1 MIFLVT
7 AYAFNSALN
16 VEEPIRV
23 TTGRHFNYN
32 GDSYHPD
39 LDKVMVI
46 KEELFKDTAVE
57 GEASNAVGEVSLVN
71 VDGRYDRLAD
81 YIFDGRRIVV
91 HVVPEEESDESEVRL
106 FFTGTMRYY
115 NLTVEKFTIY
125 VKSRLEELNTAMLSA
140 TFGGTNPGSGGT
152 GGRDGSEDALKG
164 EKKPAIYGRAFN
176 VAPAVIN
183 EFYLIYACNYDLAGN
198 PKAVENFW
206 SVRGRGVEYI
216 YEGDVATYA
225 LLKAATISAGY
236 YKTCLAEG
244 LVRLGTVPNGDVT
257 CDIIEA
263 SGASSTVSGVVTRI
277 LEDFCGYA
285 AETDFD
291 TVSLNQLSDVNS
303 CPVGVYV
310 TDEETK
316 LAVLTALLQSVGAW
330 MSPDNY
336 GVFRFGLIDAP
347 TALSSAYFTKDNFE
361 DSFEKIQVGDQGR
374 NIPAYM
380 LTLKHT
386 KNWKVQ
392 DKNAFVH
399 SVLLNR
405 QELYGRPF
413 TETVEQDLTIKA
425 SSPNSPALV
434 YETLLQ
440 GPLSVFI
447 RNPNGEFPFAAVSPF
462 DWVKVDTG
470 TGGTLVADTTNKQFT
485 LTAGTNYVYATQ
497 TLARPGRILTG
508 TYTLKFTA
516 NTYAGNTKVSILEN
530 AVETFSQIV
539 TVSPEG
545 FVNCEFTLTSVNDVT
560 IRIGTDDELSFTEV
574 SLTEV
579 QAVGPS
585 YESDRRFNIQKELV
599 SMYTFK
605 VDFDEGEAVLLGST
619 VNVAYERFNLVAGA
633 DFLVVGRETETNE
646 GKITFDVWRP

>member
-7 AYAFNSALN
+7 AYAFNPALN
-16 VEEPIRV
+16 IEEPIRV

-57 GEASNAVGEVSLVN
+57 GEASNAVGEVSFAN
-71 VDGRYDRLAD
+71 TDGRYDYLDD

-140 TFGGTNPGSGGT
+140 VFGGTNPGSGGA

-164 EKKPAIYGRAFN
+164 KKKPSLYGRVFN
-176 VAPAVIN
+176 MTPVPIN
-183 EFYLIYACNYDLAGN
+183 EFYLIYACNFDLDGN

-216 YEGDVATYA
+216 YEGDVATFA
-225 LLKAATISAGY
+225 LLKTATVSAGY

-257 CDIIEA
+257 CDVIEA
-263 SGASSTVSGVVTRI
+263 SGASSTVSGVVTRV
-277 LEDFCGYA
+277 LEDFCGYV

-291 TVSLNQLSDVNS
+291 TTSLNQLDDLNS

-316 LAVLTALLQSVGAW
+316 LAVVTALLQSVGAW

-336 GVFRFGLIDAP
+336 GVFRFGLIAAP
-347 TALSSAYFTKDNFE
+347 SSLPSAYFTKDNFE
-361 DSFEKIQVGDQGR
+361 DSFEKIQVGDQGK

-380 LTLKHT
+380 LTLKYT

-392 DKNAFVH
+392 DKNAFAN

-413 TETVEQDLTIKA
+413 TEAVEQDLTIKT

-440 GPLSVFI
+440 GPLSVYI
-447 RNPNGEFPFAAVSPF
+447 RNPNGEFPFATISPF
-462 DWVKVDTG
+462 DWVIADTG
-470 TGGTLVADTTNKQFT
+470 AGGTLTADVSNKQFT
-485 LTAGTNYVYATQ
+485 LLAGSNYVYAAQ
-497 TLARPGRILTG
+497 TLIRPGRILTG
-508 TYTLKFTA
+508 TYNLKFTA
-516 NTYAGNTKVSILEN
+516 NVNAGNTKVSITES
-530 AVETFSQIV
+530 AVETSAAIV
-539 TVSPEG
+539 TVVDG
-545 FVNCEFTLTSVNDVT
+545 VVNYEFTLSSTGDVV

-579 QAVGPS
+579 QTVGPS
-585 YESDRRFNIQKELV
+585 YESDRRFDIQKSLV

-605 VDFDEGEAVLLGST
+605 VDFDEGEDVLLGST
-619 VNVAYERFNLVAGA
+619 VNVAYERFSLVAGV